1 MKIIKLHTL
10 YTLDEGIEIL
20 TGVEVGQKHEDG
32 SYPEGTVDYLVYE
45 KLKKY
50 ANLAANFGDVGE
62 DGGRSAAKGGCG
74 CCEDEE

>member
-50 ANLAANFGDVGE
+50 ANLAANFGDVGGE
-62 DGGRSAAKGGCG
+62 SPRSPMKQSCN
-74 CCEDEE
+74 CDCE